1 MARLQDAPQEQ
12 FGVGWGHLSHR
23 SQQCCQLEALSVGL
37 LAAHGAFMDAGLVC
51 EMEAS
56 SSQMT
61 EGLSIALSNRL
72 WDQLTAL
79 VSNVHSLVCPVSIL
93 VAISRVIP
101 SARIF
106 HSVRS
111 FCCVSLVPFIQCLA
125 AFLCD
130 TSLEL
135 TGDSSLQGLPK
146 SRTRRLSAQ
155 HQQSLDACW
164 QLLFSVAPS
173 GTARAFLGGNQ
184 CGFLMSCETG
194 LSM

>member
-111 FCCVSLVPFIQCLA
+111 FCCPLSSAWLHFSVIQAWSLLGAVVCKDFQRAGRGDFQHSISRVWMLVGSSC
-125 AFLCD
+125 FLLHLQAQLEL
-130 TSLEL
+130 SLEE
-135 TGDSSLQGLPK
+135 T
-146 SRTRRLSAQ
+146 
-155 HQQSLDACW
+155 
-164 QLLFSVAPS
+164 SVVS
-173 GTARAFLGGNQ
+173 
-184 CGFLMSCETG
+184 
-194 LSM
+194 